1 MDEVG
6 QVDGWHPTTIYEPIP
21 DRCVPEE
28 LPALRVILPKVD
40 ILSPNAAEAL
50 TILSMPVDNVTR
62 VMVEDAC
69 SQFLGMGVGKEG
81 KGAVIIRSGELGA
94 YVKQVGKEGL
104 WVDAYWGGDRP
115 EKVVDVTGK
124 GGVSHDTVVKTLP
137 RCRKC
142 VSRWVGWRFGSW
154 KESV

>member
-1 MDEVG
+1 M
-6 QVDGWHPTTIYEPIP
+6 TIYEPIP

-28 LPALRVILPKVD
+28 LPALRAILSAID

-50 TILSMPVDNVTR
+50 MILSMPVENITK
-62 VMVEDAC
+62 VMIEDAC
-69 SQFLGMGVGKEG
+69 SQFLAMGVGKEG

-94 YVKQVGKEGL
+94 YVKRVGKEGV

-124 GGVSHDTVVKTLP
+124 GGVSDNTVAKTPP
-137 RCRKC
+137 RCWKC
-142 VSRWVGWRFGSW
+142 VSRRFGRRFGSW

>member
-6 QVDGWHPTTIYEPIP
+6 EVDGWHPMTIYEPIP

-28 LPALRVILPKVD
+28 LPALRVILPEID

-50 TILSMPVDNVTR
+50 MILSMPVENVTR
-62 VMVEDAC
+62 VMIEDAC
-69 SQFLGMGVGKEG
+69 LRFLAMGVGKEG

-104 WVDAYWGGDRP
+104 WVDAYWGADRP

-124 GGVSHDTVVKTLP
+124 GGFSNNTVAKVPT
-137 RCRKC
+137 RCWKR
-142 VSRWVGWRFGSW
+142 VSRRFGWRFGSW
-154 KESV
+154 KGSV